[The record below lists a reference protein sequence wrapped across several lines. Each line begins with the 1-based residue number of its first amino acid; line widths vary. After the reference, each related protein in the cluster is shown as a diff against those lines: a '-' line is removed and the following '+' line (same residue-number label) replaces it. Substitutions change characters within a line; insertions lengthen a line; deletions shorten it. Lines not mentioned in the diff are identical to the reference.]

1 MWFMWVATC
10 GHMQRL
16 AGVFTC
22 STFIFL
28 CVFSL
33 EERRNCRS
41 DVICL
46 SSPHRLLVV
55 LESLAGLLISADLLA
70 TLPLDVTLLHLLQQ
84 EVGPAQPVQHR
95 VGRVRRQ
102 EH

>member
-1 MWFMWVATC
+1 MC
-10 GHMQRL
+10 L
-16 AGVFTC
+16 AGVSF
-22 STFIFL
+22 FFL

-33 EERRNCRS
+33 EDMRNCRC

-46 SSPHRLLVV
+46 SSPHRLLIV
-55 LESLAGLLISADLLA
+55 LKSLTGLLIGADLLA
-70 TLPLDVTLLHLLQQ
+70 ALPLDVTLLHLLQQ
-84 EVGPAQPVQHR
+84 EVGPAQPSQHR